1 MKIIILHSIWDP
13 ALVNDFRIKTFA
25 CQAVHASLLVV
36 CFIRWNEHGDTDADV
51 LVFKGDKM
59 LFTVTIGNEIKNE

>member
-1 MKIIILHSIWDP
+1 MFKTVQNIIVNRSSYNYSI
-13 ALVNDFRIKTFA
+13 
-25 CQAVHASLLVV
+25 
-36 CFIRWNEHGDTDADV
+36 DTDADV